1 MALLNWKA
9 DYCTGNVKI
18 DDDHRTLFERINDFH
33 YAWEHKRDR
42 KDIAR
47 VLNRLVEYAEEHFA
61 REEGIMHAA
70 GYPGLARHQAIS
82 RPCSSR
88 SSCCRAI
95 SRTDASASTA
105 TRWTSCA
112 AGWWITSSART

>member
-9 DYCTGNVKI
+9 DYRTGNAKI

-47 VLNRLVEYAEEHFA
+47 VNTLLRQKELALEP
-61 REEGIMHAA
+61 IA
-70 GYPGLARHQAIS
+70 GS
-82 RPCSSR
+82 
-88 SSCCRAI
+88 
-95 SRTDASASTA
+95 TDADTKK
-105 TRWTSCA
+105 
-112 AGWWITSSART
+112 